1 VQTCTFSVSSA
12 LFACLPHRSVHLHH
26 HPCHASWH
34 NILLVVPSTPS
45 CSAFAII
52 HVYPIFPTYVFL
64 PSHSLLTPP
73 SNHASADQT
82 VPDPPPV
89 LSLSLLTLTL
99 NFAPSCP
106 YYYRSPTKMKRG
118 FSGARE
124 PLPHSRIHPLRI
136 RARSIVISRTVR
148 PRAAALYPAELYRF
162 REPFCH
168 VCPHKA
174 ASLSILHLGSTL
186 RQ

>member
-1 VQTCTFSVSSA
+1 MQTCTFSVSSA

-89 LSLSLLTLTL
+89 LSLSLLTVLPLLLPVSYQNETWLLRCPRTPPTFKNPSTTYPCAFNRHLT
-99 NFAPSCP
+99 
-106 YYYRSPTKMKRG
+106 Y
-118 FSGARE
+118 GAT
-124 PLPHSRIHPLRI
+124 SRR
-136 RARSIVISRTVR
+136 RSI
-148 PRAAALYPAELYRF
+148 PR
-162 REPFCH
+162 
-168 VCPHKA
+168 
-174 ASLSILHLGSTL
+174 
-186 RQ
+186 

>member
-1 VQTCTFSVSSA
+1 MLGVRYHPRVRNLSDVRISA
-12 LFACLPHRSVHLHH
+12 LAFP
-26 HPCHASWH
+26 P
-34 NILLVVPSTPS
+34 NPS
-45 CSAFAII
+45 
-52 HVYPIFPTYVFL
+52 L
-64 PSHSLLTPP
+64 R
-73 SNHASADQT
+73 HASADQT

-106 YYYRSPTKMKRG
+106 YYYRSPTKTKRG

-136 RARSIVISRTVR
+136 CARSIVISRTVR

-162 REPFCH
+162 REPFCQ
-168 VCPHKA
+168 VSPHKA
-174 ASLSILHLGSTL
+174 PSLSTILHLGSTL